1 MKNVFMM
8 GFLFVLGACTLCGE
22 SRADNY
28 TCEDTSVYKSGTV
41 DVGRCGYEN
50 WVACYEDV
58 EETCR
63 SDSGQTNTRKYRRFT
78 GDCEKFVSGCY

>member
-1 MKNVFMM
+1 MKISI
-8 GFLFVLGACTLCGE
+8 LGAMACVVSMTVSMNGHAE
-22 SRADNY
+22 NY
-28 TCEDTSVYKSGTV
+28 TCEESSTYKSGTV

-63 SDSGQTNTRKYRRFT
+63 GDSGGIDTRKYRRFT
-78 GDCEKFVSGCY
+78 GECVKFVSNCW